1 MQKTKGRDTRQK
13 VVRRAM
19 DLLYTGGFNATS
31 MNDIVNVTG
40 VKKGNLYFHFNSKEE
55 LGLAVIEE
63 ASRQYTIYLKERV
76 KGATY
81 LEKVFSMLNA
91 VMDFHRQRGFV
102 GGCIF
107 GNTALEM
114 ADRDPRFTEAVKEV
128 FNQWAAW
135 IERLLD
141 DARKAGE
148 LREDMDSGKMARHI
162 ISSMEGGI
170 MMARTTK
177 NESDIRDTVELL
189 KQFLQS
195 YKTTKQGDGHAEQGS
210 GN

>member
-19 DLLYTGGFNATS
+19 DLVYTGGFNATS

-63 ASRQYTIYLKERV
+63 AKRQYTIYLKERV
-76 KGATY
+76 KGATS
-81 LEKVFSMLNA
+81 LEKVFSMLDA
-91 VMDFHRQRGFV
+91 VMEFHRQRGFV

-114 ADRDPRFTEAVKEV
+114 ADRDPRFTNAVNEV
-128 FNQWAAW
+128 FDQWAAW

-148 LREDMDSGKMARHI
+148 LREDMDSGKLARHI

-170 MMARTTK
+170 MMAKTTK

-189 KQFLQS
+189 KQFLKS
-195 YKTTKQGDGHAEQGS
+195 YQTTTQGGRAC
-210 GN
+210 